1 MNVARGVV
9 PAKMRM
15 YLVATHKTRHPQL
28 TFTHRQLQLLEVGAQ
43 TEGSGGLVEGN
54 SEEDDP
60 QGSGV
65 LAQHSSADSHAI
77 ENGVEAKTPHSRLVG
92 VAVANLL
99 LVALLVRAFFVFMFM
114 LVLMLV
120 LMLVFMLM
128 LLMAVLVTVAVG
140 VSEAAMSEGIGEHHH
155 GKANRDANTN
165 QTVGIHFRLLRLDF
179 TDILERIG
187 NGLGNNGREGGSNH
201 QTSAQRSDDGHSS
214 LAHTQPVRKEA
225 HNACPNEEQYTE
237 EEDKPDGNLVFS
249 EQREYLFEHDSRSF

>member
-1 MNVARGVV
+1 MMNVARGVV

-43 TEGSGGLVEGN
+43 TEGSSGLVEGN

-92 VAVANLL
+92 VAVTNLL

-120 LMLVFMLM
+120 LMLLV
-128 LLMAVLVTVAVG
+128 AVLMTVAVG

-187 NGLGNNGREGGSNH
+187 NGLGNNGREGSSNH

-237 EEDKPDGNLVFS
+237 EEDKPDGNLVFG
-249 EQREYLFEHDSRSF
+249 EQRDYLFEHDSRSF